1 MSNYKGV
8 ATYKNMR
15 VSAQKVRLVL
25 QLIRRK
31 PASEA
36 QHILAAS
43 PKKCA
48 KYVLQL
54 LNSAMAN
61 ANSEGGQTLYVT
73 SIYANEGQYIKR
85 IRPGSRGNILR
96 ICRRSAHVTLV
107 VQTTNEENPQWD
119 RK

>member
-15 VSAQKVRLVL
+15 VSAQKVRLVINM
-25 QLIRRK
+25 IRSK
-31 PASEA
+31 KANEA

-43 PKKCA
+43 PKRCA

-54 LNSAMAN
+54 LKSAVAN
-61 ANSEGGQTLYVT
+61 ANLEGSEHLYIT
-73 SIYANEGQYIKR
+73 SVYANEGQYIKR

-96 ICRRSAHVTLV
+96 ICRRSAHVTII
-107 VQTTNEENPQWD
+107 VQTTNEESL
-119 RK
+119 